1 MTEVSTRYA
10 DHYALAELPYFE
22 VRDERLVL
30 ADPEL
35 GSAIDVHTHLALSYV
50 RKNPVDLWKEHER
63 TQHYLDLSQPLDL
76 EVYINKNF
84 PEPDL
89 KRMKRD
95 LTLKSVTGS
104 GMRVTHTVPNLARE
118 MAELNI
124 SHSVL
129 LPIDFPILSHNADAY
144 LDVAA
149 ERDDMVTL
157 GSVHPLARKVG
168 DKLEAQK
175 ARGARGIKIHPA
187 VQMIAPNHPKAM
199 ALYALAGE
207 LDLPILWHCGPVGI
221 EPKRGRRLSQLPL
234 YAPAV
239 AENPG
244 TTFVLGHSGALQMEQ
259 ALALALEHDNVYLEV
274 SCQSLTNVRRILAEA
289 PPDRIMMGSDWP
301 FYHQAPVMAKVL
313 IASEG
318 QPALRRRVLRDNAA
332 RLFAIGG

>member
-1 MTEVSTRYA
+1 MSEVSTKYT

-22 VRDERLVL
+22 VRDQRLVL
-30 ADPEL
+30 ADPDI

-50 RKNPVDLWKEHER
+50 RRSPVDLWKEHAR
-63 TQHYLDLSQPLDL
+63 TLHYLDMERSLDL

-84 PEPDL
+84 PEADI
-89 KRMKRD
+89 KQMKRD
-95 LTLKSVTGS
+95 LTLKSMTGS
-104 GMRVTHTVPNLARE
+104 GLRATHTVPNLARE

-129 LPIDFPILSHNADAY
+129 LPIDFPILSKNADVY

-149 ERDDMVTL
+149 KRDDMVSL
-157 GSVHPLARKVG
+157 GSVHPMARKVSA
-168 DKLEAQK
+168 KLEAQK
-175 ARGARGIKIHPA
+175 AKGARGVKVHPA

-199 ALYALAGE
+199 ALYAHAGK

-234 YAPAV
+234 YGPAV

-259 ALALALEHDNVYLEV
+259 ALALAREHDNVYLEV

-289 PPDRIMMGSDWP
+289 PPERIMMGSDWP
-301 FYHQAPVMAKVL
+301 FYHQAPVLAKVL

-318 QPALRRRVLRDNAA
+318 QPELRRRVLRDNAA
-332 RLFAIGG
+332 RLFAIGS